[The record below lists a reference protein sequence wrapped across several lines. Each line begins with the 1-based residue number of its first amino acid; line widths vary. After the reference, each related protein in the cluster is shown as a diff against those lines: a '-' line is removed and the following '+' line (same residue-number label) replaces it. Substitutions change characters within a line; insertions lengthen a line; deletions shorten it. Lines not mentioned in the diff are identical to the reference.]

1 MARSKRKKRKSKNST
16 KRIVTKN
23 KKTLTK
29 RKKVKKMRGG
39 SEETIMQKWR
49 KAKDHETK
57 MVVQAGIFVGKVK
70 DWSIEEIR
78 RRKDDD
84 PDFPTNDAT
93 SAREYYTVLLENA
106 LEDVKA
112 AKNATAAIE
121 TNQGFVEVP
130 LDPYQAYAMDLD
142 NEVKIAME
150 KAKEAAGGMN
160 PPGEWTGEALKNTP
174 GGQTAVDEM
183 AAPEKEAAKK
193 AAEAAKRA
201 KEKARFIQA
210 ETSLLAELEYNAMT
224 RKAAAEKAEAE
235 REAAAK
241 AVDAEKEARARKGKI
256 SLGLERMGSL
266 VMPTGVARA
275 EAKLAKAEKAAME
288 AEAKADTARQQMNEE
303 MNTAD
308 NDVMAE
314 REKQITEIKALK
326 NVKNAGTPI
335 MNIPIF
341 AIEKYYSVYDHVHSF
356 NRGDTLYTSYEELN
370 RQINPTEWIKAKSN
384 NKEAWVPKDKFI
396 LGLIANENYVA
407 KDMGEL
413 SVSKGDIVE
422 LSVIFSNKIKEDD
435 MLEVTNQDSVEG
447 RVPVRIFEIY
457 TDAHSMRRRRF
468 TFSNPLNKTKKKK
481 AAQRE
486 VEAGVAVVKEEEK
499 V

>member
-1 MARSKRKKRKSKNST
+1 
-16 KRIVTKN
+16 
-23 KKTLTK
+23 
-29 RKKVKKMRGG
+29 
-39 SEETIMQKWR
+39 
-49 KAKDHETK
+49 
-57 MVVQAGIFVGKVK
+57 
-70 DWSIEEIR
+70 
-78 RRKDDD
+78 
-84 PDFPTNDAT
+84 
-93 SAREYYTVLLENA
+93 
-106 LEDVKA
+106 
-112 AKNATAAIE
+112 
-121 TNQGFVEVP
+121 
-130 LDPYQAYAMDLD
+130 
-142 NEVKIAME
+142 
-150 KAKEAAGGMN
+150 
-160 PPGEWTGEALKNTP
+160 
-174 GGQTAVDEM
+174 
-183 AAPEKEAAKK
+183 
-193 AAEAAKRA
+193 
-201 KEKARFIQA
+201 A

-481 AAQRE
+481 AAQHE